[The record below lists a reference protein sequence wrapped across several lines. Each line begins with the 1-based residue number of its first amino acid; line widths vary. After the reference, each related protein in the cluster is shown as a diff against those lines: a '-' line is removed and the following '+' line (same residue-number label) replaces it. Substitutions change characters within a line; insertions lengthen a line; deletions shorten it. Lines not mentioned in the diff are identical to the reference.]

1 MFETVVSID
10 KIIYQLSFMK
20 YYIIAG
26 EASGDL
32 HGSNL
37 MKSLKQKDS
46 NAEFR
51 FWGGDLMEKQGGTLV
66 KHYRDLAFMGFLEV
80 AMNLKTILNNIK
92 FCKADIK
99 NNIPDVLI
107 LVDYPGFNLRI
118 AKFAKELG
126 IKVVYYIS
134 PQLWAWKEGRVETIK
149 KYVDEMMVILPF
161 EEDFYTKHKVKSHFV
176 GHPLLDAISTLQ
188 DIDIEYFK
196 RENNLNEKEIIA
208 LLPGSRKQEV
218 EKMLEIMLSVRPYFK
233 DYQFVI
239 AGAPSLEKNFYQK
252 YVDENVHFVSN
263 RTYDL
268 LRCSKAALV
277 TSGTATLE
285 TALLNV
291 PEVVCY
297 RGSKISYAIAKR
309 LVKHIKYIS
318 LVNLI
323 MDKEVVKELIQ
334 SELNAKSL
342 VEQLKLIIEGNSRDL
357 MLKEY
362 EILRSKLGG
371 KGASDNAADIIL
383 KIK

>member
-1 MFETVVSID
+1 
-10 KIIYQLSFMK
+10 MK

-37 MKSLKQKDS
+37 MKSLKSKDS
-46 NAEFR
+46 DSEFR
-51 FWGGDLMEKQGGTLV
+51 FWGGDLMKEQGGTLV

-92 FCKADIK
+92 FCKADIR

-107 LVDYPGFNLRI
+107 LIDYPGFNLRI

-134 PQLWAWKEGRVETIK
+134 PQLWAWKEGRVEIIK

-161 EEDFYTKHKVKSHFV
+161 EKEFYQKHHVKSHFV
-176 GHPLLDAISTLQ
+176 GHPLLDAISSLD
-188 DIDIEYFK
+188 DIDKEGFK
-196 RENNLNEKEIIA
+196 RENDLNKKEIIA

-218 EKMLEIMLSVRPYFK
+218 EKMLEIMLSVRPYFE

-239 AGAPSLEKNFYQK
+239 AGAPSLEKDFYQK

-263 RTYDL
+263 KTYDL

-323 MDKEVVKELIQ
+323 MDREVVKELIQ
-334 SELNAKSL
+334 SELNTQNL
-342 VEQLKLIIEGNSRDL
+342 VRELQLILKGEDRNT
-357 MLKEY
+357 MLSEY

-371 KGASDNAADIIL
+371 KGASDHAADIIL
-383 KIK
+383 KIR

>member
-1 MFETVVSID
+1 
-10 KIIYQLSFMK
+10 MK

-32 HGSNL
+32 HASNL
-37 MKSLKQKDS
+37 MKAIKQKDQ
-46 NAEFR
+46 NADFR
-51 FWGGDLMEKQGGTLV
+51 FWGGDLMQKQGGTLV

-80 AMNLKTILNNIK
+80 VQNLKTILNNIK
-92 FCKADIK
+92 ICKKDIQEYK
-99 NNIPDVLI
+99 PDMLI

-126 IKVVYYIS
+126 IKVIYYIS

-161 EEDFYTKHKVKSHFV
+161 EKDFYKKHQVEAHFV
-176 GHPLLDAISTLQ
+176 GHPLLDAIEGLQ
-188 DIDIEYFK
+188 PVDIQKFK
-196 RENNLNEKEIIA
+196 SENNLNEKEIIA

-218 EKMLEIMLSVRPYFK
+218 TKMLELMLSVRSYFT

-239 AGAPSLEKNFYQK
+239 AGAPSLEKDFYEQF
-252 YVDENVHFVSN
+252 VDADVHFVSN
-263 RTYDL
+263 KTYDL
-268 LRCSKAALV
+268 LRSSKAALV

-285 TALLNV
+285 TALLNI

-297 RGSKISYAIAKR
+297 RGSRISYEIGKR
-309 LVKHIKYIS
+309 LIKNIKYIS

-323 MDKEVVKELIQ
+323 MDKEVVTELIQ
-334 SELNAKSL
+334 NELTKDNLVKELNKIL
-342 VEQLKLIIEGNSRDL
+342 NTEKRTQVLND
-357 MLKEY
+357 Y

-371 KGASDNAADIIL
+371 SGASNNAAEIIVNS
-383 KIK
+383 K

>member
-1 MFETVVSID
+1 
-10 KIIYQLSFMK
+10 MK

-37 MKSLKQKDS
+37 MKSLKQKDPD
-46 NAEFR
+46 AEFR

-80 AMNLKTILNNIK
+80 AMNLSTILNNIK

-161 EEDFYTKHKVKSHFV
+161 EEDFYHKHNVKAHFV

-188 DIDIEYFK
+188 DIDIESFK

-239 AGAPSLEKNFYQK
+239 AGAPSLEKDFYQK

-334 SELNAKSL
+334 SELNTKSL
-342 VEQLKLIIEGNSRDL
+342 VEQLNLILEGDSRNL

-362 EILRSKLGG
+362 ETLRTKLGG

>member
-1 MFETVVSID
+1 
-10 KIIYQLSFMK
+10 MK

-37 MKSLKQKDS
+37 MKALKKKDPT
-46 NAEFR
+46 AEFR
-51 FWGGDLMEKQGGTLV
+51 FWGGDLMAKQGGTLV

-80 AMNLKTILNNIK
+80 ARNLRTILNNIK
-92 FCKADIK
+92 FCKEDIRS
-99 NNIPDVLI
+99 NRPDVLV

-134 PQLWAWKEGRVETIK
+134 PQLWAWKEGRVEIIK

-161 EEDFYTKHKVKSHFV
+161 EEDFYKKHGVHSHFV
-176 GHPLLDAISTLQ
+176 GHPLLDAISTLE
-188 DIDIEYFK
+188 DLDVEDFK
-196 RENNLNEKEIIA
+196 RENGLNEKEIIA

-218 EKMLEIMLSVRPYFK
+218 EKMLAVMLSVRPYFK
-233 DYQFVI
+233 EYQFVI
-239 AGAPSLEKNFYQK
+239 AGAPSLPKEFYQN
-252 YVDENVHFVSN
+252 YADDNVHFVSN
-263 RTYDL
+263 KTYDL

-309 LVKHIKYIS
+309 LVKNIRYIS

-323 MDKEVVKELIQ
+323 MDREVVKELIQ
-334 SELNAKSL
+334 NELNTNNL
-342 VEQLKLIIEGNSRDL
+342 VEELKKILATEKRVEVFRD
-357 MLKEY
+357 Y
-362 EILRSKLGG
+362 ELLREKLGG
-371 KGASDNAADIIL
+371 TGASENAAEVIV
-383 KIK
+383 KV

>member
-1 MFETVVSID
+1 
-10 KIIYQLSFMK
+10 MK

-37 MKSLKQKDS
+37 MKALKQKDPQ
-46 NAEFR
+46 AEFR
-51 FWGGDLMEKQGGTLV
+51 FWGGDLMQKQGGTLV

-80 AMNLKTILNNIK
+80 AKNLKTILNNIK

-99 NNIPDVLI
+99 NNKPDVLI

-118 AKFAKELG
+118 AKFAKLLG
-126 IKVVYYIS
+126 IKVIYYIS
-134 PQLWAWKEGRVETIK
+134 PQLWAWKEGRVEIIK

-161 EEDFYTKHKVKSHFV
+161 EEDFYKKHQVKSHFV
-176 GHPLLDAISTLQ
+176 GHPLLDEIAHLQ
-188 DIDIEYFK
+188 PVNIEKFR
-196 RENNLNEKEIIA
+196 RENHLNEKEIIA

-218 EKMLEIMLSVRPYFK
+218 EKMLAMMLSVRPYFK

-239 AGAPSLEKNFYQK
+239 AGAPSLDKEFYQK

-263 RTYDL
+263 KTYDL

-285 TALLNV
+285 TALLDI

-297 RGSKISYAIAKR
+297 RGSNISYAIAKR
-309 LVKHIKYIS
+309 LIKNIKYIS

-323 MDKEVVKELIQ
+323 MDREVVKELIQ
-334 SELNAKSL
+334 NELNLDNL
-342 VEQLKLIIEGNSRDL
+342 VTELNKILEGKGREN
-357 MLKEY
+357 MLSDY
-362 EILRSKLGG
+362 AVLREKLGG
-371 KGASDNAADIIL
+371 IGASENAAEVIL
-383 KIK
+383 KNI

>member
-1 MFETVVSID
+1 
-10 KIIYQLSFMK
+10 MK

-37 MKSLKQKDS
+37 IKALKQKDS
-46 NAEFR
+46 HAEFR
-51 FWGGDLMEKQGGTLV
+51 FWGGDLMAAQGGIMV
-66 KHYRDLAFMGFLEV
+66 KHYKDLAFMGFLEV
-80 AMNLKTILNNIK
+80 AKNLRTILNNIK
-92 FCKADIK
+92 FCKEDIR
-99 NNIPDVLI
+99 NHRPDILI

-126 IKVVYYIS
+126 IKVIYYIS
-134 PQLWAWKEGRVETIK
+134 PQLWAWKEGRVEVIR

-161 EEDFYTKHKVKSHFV
+161 EEDFYKKHGVHSHFV
-176 GHPLLDAISTLQ
+176 GHPLLDAISDLK
-188 DIDIEYFK
+188 DINIENFK
-196 RENNLNEKEIIA
+196 SENRLNEKEIIA

-218 EKMLEIMLSVRPYFK
+218 EKMLDIMLSVRPYFK
-233 DYQFVI
+233 EYQFVI
-239 AGAPSLEKNFYQK
+239 AGAPSLPKEFYQK
-252 YVDENVHFVSN
+252 YTDENVHFVSN

-285 TALLNV
+285 TALLNI

-309 LVKHIKYIS
+309 LVKNISYIS

-323 MDKEVVKELIQ
+323 MDREVVKELIQ
-334 SELNAKSL
+334 NDLNTKNL
-342 VEQLKLIIEGNSRDL
+342 VEELRKIIDGEKRIGI
-357 MLKEY
+357 LKEY
-362 EILRSKLGG
+362 ELLRQKLGG
-371 KGASDNAADIIL
+371 SGASEKAAEVIL
-383 KIK
+383 KV

>member
-1 MFETVVSID
+1 
-10 KIIYQLSFMK
+10 MK

-37 MKSLKQKDS
+37 MKALKKKDPA
-46 NAEFR
+46 AEFR
-51 FWGGDLMEKQGGTLV
+51 FWGGDLMAKQGGTLV

-80 AMNLKTILNNIK
+80 ARNLRTILNNIK
-92 FCKADIK
+92 FCKEDISS
-99 NNIPDVLI
+99 NRPDVLV

-134 PQLWAWKEGRVETIK
+134 PQLWAWKEGRVEIIK

-161 EEDFYTKHKVKSHFV
+161 EQDFYKKHGVHSHFV
-176 GHPLLDAISTLQ
+176 GHPLLDAISTLE
-188 DIDIEYFK
+188 DLDVEDFK
-196 RENNLNEKEIIA
+196 RENGLNEKEIIA

-218 EKMLEIMLSVRPYFK
+218 EKMLAVMLSVRPYFK
-233 DYQFVI
+233 EYQFVI
-239 AGAPSLEKNFYQK
+239 AGAPSLPKEFYQN
-252 YVDENVHFVSN
+252 YADDNVHFVSN
-263 RTYDL
+263 KTYDL

-309 LVKHIKYIS
+309 LVKNIRYIS

-323 MDKEVVKELIQ
+323 MDREVVKELIQ
-334 SELNAKSL
+334 NELNTNNL
-342 VEQLKLIIEGNSRDL
+342 VEELKKILATEKRVEVFRD
-357 MLKEY
+357 Y
-362 EILRSKLGG
+362 ELLREKLGG
-371 KGASDNAADIIL
+371 KGASENAAEVIM
-383 KIK
+383 KV

>member
-1 MFETVVSID
+1 
-10 KIIYQLSFMK
+10 MK

-37 MKSLKQKDS
+37 MKALKEKDPHS
-46 NAEFR
+46 EFR
-51 FWGGDLMEKQGGTLV
+51 FWGGDLMKAQGGTLV

-80 AMNLKTILNNIK
+80 AMNLRTILNNIK
-92 FCKADIK
+92 FCKEDIK
-99 NNIPDVLI
+99 NHQPDVLI

-126 IKVVYYIS
+126 IKVIYYIS
-134 PQLWAWKEGRVETIK
+134 PQLWAWKEGRVEIIK

-161 EEDFYTKHKVKSHFV
+161 EEDFYKKHGVHSHFV

-188 DIDIEYFK
+188 DISVENFK
-196 RENNLNEKEIIA
+196 AEHQLNEKEIIA
-208 LLPGSRKQEV
+208 LLPGSRAQEV

-233 DYQFVI
+233 EYQFVI
-239 AGAPSLEKNFYQK
+239 AGAPSLPKEFYQK
-252 YVDENVHFVSN
+252 YVDDNVHFVSN
-263 RTYDL
+263 KTYDL

-285 TALLNV
+285 TALLNI

-309 LVKHIKYIS
+309 LVKNIKYIS

-323 MDKEVVKELIQ
+323 MDREVVKELIQ
-334 SELNAKSL
+334 NDLNTNSL
-342 VEQLKLIIEGNSRDL
+342 VEELKKILETDKRSQVFAD
-357 MLKEY
+357 Y
-362 EILRSKLGG
+362 ELLREKLGG
-371 KGASDNAADIIL
+371 KGASENAAEVIL
-383 KIK
+383 KV

>member
-1 MFETVVSID
+1 
-10 KIIYQLSFMK
+10 MK

-37 MKSLKQKDS
+37 MKALKEKDS
-46 NAEFR
+46 SAEFR
-51 FWGGDLMEKQGGTLV
+51 FWGGDLMQKQGGTLV

-80 AMNLKTILNNIK
+80 AMNLRTILNNIK
-92 FCKADIK
+92 ICKEDIK
-99 NNIPDVLI
+99 NNQPDVLI

-134 PQLWAWKEGRVETIK
+134 PQLWAWKEGRVEIIK

-161 EEDFYTKHKVKSHFV
+161 EEDFYHKHGVKSHFV

-188 DIDIEYFK
+188 DISVDDFK
-196 RENNLNEKEIIA
+196 TENGLNEKEIIA

-218 EKMLEIMLSVRPYFK
+218 EKMLEIMLSVRPHFEN
-233 DYQFVI
+233 YQFVI
-239 AGAPSLEKNFYQK
+239 AGAPSLEKEFYQK

-263 RTYDL
+263 KTYDL

-285 TALLNV
+285 TALLNI

-309 LVKHIKYIS
+309 LVKNIKYIS

-334 SELNAKSL
+334 SELNTKNL
-342 VEQLKLIIEGNSRDL
+342 VKELNFIIDGEKRSGMLQDFKL
-357 MLKEY
+357 
-362 EILRSKLGG
+362 LREKLGG
-371 KGASDNAADIIL
+371 KGASENAADIIL
-383 KIK
+383 DLKKIEINLFRYSKIF